1 MAESDNETP
10 SGVKIIDRRRFDSD
24 GVERPGEDEKKM
36 ESGSGKAAP
45 AGEQRREKEAA
56 AGDPDEREVNFSSF
70 VISLATQALM
80 QLGHVSPPEGV
91 QVPVDKTAAKQT
103 IDILALLDE
112 KTKGNLDEE
121 EARLLNEILHNLR
134 LSYVKLV

>member
-10 SGVKIIDRRRFDSD
+10 SGVKIIDRRRFDSE
-24 GVERPGEDEKKM
+24 GAERPGENGEKM
-36 ESGSGKAAP
+36 ETGSGKTAP
-45 AGEQRREKEAA
+45 TAEQRREKEATE
-56 AGDPDEREVNFSSF
+56 PHTEEREVNFSSF

-91 QVPVDKTAAKQT
+91 QVPVDKAAAKQT

-112 KTKGNLDEE
+112 KTRGNLDEE